1 LDFRVSGGPFEDGL
15 PLYFAFSIVLSLIF
29 VLVSRFDPASSL
41 RAWSHA
47 FIAQVLSGGAL
58 MAYGIS
64 GRRGALAF
72 CFFFAMANSVLLL
85 DAAETFRNVRHSK
98 STFGLLV
105 IAGLVSAGA
114 SFMRDAPAG
123 IILTLAF
130 RAGVLGMAAWLLW
143 RTSFARLVGSRISS
157 YTIFLQG
164 LLNLSGLFGFLYF
177 SRLRAPIPHL
187 ELTPF
192 AFLLLDVAL
201 ALGLVL
207 ATTERAREA
216 LAFANAEL
224 EAARNQLETLADT
237 DPLTGCY
244 NRRVFRAL
252 VEKKKQGDTRGG
264 ALFLIDIDNLK
275 IVNDSQGHPAGD
287 ALIRQVAE
295 AVKQRVRADELV
307 IRWGGDEFLV
317 VLDGLPAHEVDARK
331 HGIAESIAES
341 GLGASIGAA
350 TFGPE
355 TGLLDA
361 VENADRAMYVDKKRR
376 KAAALSA

>member
-1 LDFRVSGGPFEDGL
+1 VDWSVSGGPFEDGL

-58 MAYGIS
+58 MTYGIS

-72 CFFFAMANSVLLL
+72 CFFFGMANSVLLL
-85 DAAETFRNVRHSK
+85 DAAETFRSVRHSRA
-98 STFGLLV
+98 TFGLLL
-105 IAGLVSAGA
+105 IAGIASAGA
-114 SFMRDAPAG
+114 YFMRDTQAG

-143 RTSFARLVGSRISS
+143 RASFARLVGSRISS

-164 LLNLSGLFGFLYF
+164 LLNLSGLVGFLYF

-187 ELTPF
+187 ELIPF
-192 AFLLLDVAL
+192 AFLLFDVAL
-201 ALGLVL
+201 ALVL

-252 VEKKKQGDTRGG
+252 VERKKQGDTRGG

-307 IRWGGDEFLV
+307 IRWGGDEFLAI
-317 VLDGLPAHEVDARK
+317 LDGLPAHEVDSRK
-331 HGIAESIAES
+331 HEIAQAIEEG
-341 GLGASIGAA
+341 GLSASIGAS
-350 TFGPE
+350 TFGPDV
-355 TGLLDA
+355 GLLEA
-361 VENADRAMYVDKKRR
+361 VENADRAFYVDKKRR